1 MTCVQEKLFEDYLE
15 KPAITSIPTC
25 EEYYAKRYREDWEYN
40 KLHKIYTTT
49 GVDNYVEH
57 NPEYTKEEVEAKIE
71 TDDMFARMFIKDP
84 VQQSCFQKY
93 ANEYINSYA
102 SNACC
107 ISLPAAGPKALYVY
121 NGSLCSKKD
130 LPTKATKEVKSIDFM
145 ITIRTK
151 NNTALTVYASH
162 KHTRKD
168 GGNQSNQWYD
178 LIHFAAH
185 ANKSNEEQTIYIA
198 LADGPYYEH
207 TTDEGLTKLEHIRKY
222 ENDHFKAMTTTDFV
236 QWANNL

>member
-1 MTCVQEKLFEDYLE
+1 MVWELTAITELLQLKNYKYLQKCKDAVQCKCKEVINMTCVQEKLFEDYLE

-71 TDDMFARMFIKDP
+71 ADDMFARMFIKDP

-107 ISLPAAGPKALYVY
+107 ISLPAAEPKALYVY

-130 LPTKATKEVKSIDFM
+130 LPTNATKEVKSIDFM

-178 LIHFAAH
+178 
-185 ANKSNEEQTIYIA
+185 
-198 LADGPYYEH
+198 
-207 TTDEGLTKLEHIRKY
+207 
-222 ENDHFKAMTTTDFV
+222 
-236 QWANNL
+236 

>member
-1 MTCVQEKLFEDYLE
+1 MLQRYYDLFESSLE
-15 KPAITSIPTC
+15 ETSVLDC
-25 EEYYAKRYREDWEYN
+25 ETYYSDRYTQDWQTNIKN
-40 KLHKIYTTT
+40 KVFTKT
-49 GVDNYVEH
+49 GIDNYIEK
-57 NPEYTKEEVEAKIE
+57 NPEYTREQVIAEIE
-71 TDDMFARMFIKDP
+71 HNPMFARMFIKDP

-93 ANEYINSYA
+93 ANEYINKYTT
-102 SNACC
+102 NVCC
-107 ISLPAAGPKALYVY
+107 TNLPNAGPSALYVY
-121 NGSLCSKKD
+121 NGSLCFKKD
-130 LPTKATKEVKSIDFM
+130 LPTNATKEVKSIDFK
-145 ITIRTK
+145 IIVKTK
-151 NNTALTVYASH
+151 DNESLTVYASH

-185 ANKSNEEQTIYIA
+185 ANKSKEDQTIYIA

-236 QWANNL
+236 KWVDSL